1 MKKIFL
7 FLLLLCSLSV
17 QSFSQNAE
25 YKAAVQAM
33 FEASG
38 SDATFKAALSQMMS
52 MLRGQYSSVD
62 AAIWDELEAEFMKS
76 SMMDLLDE
84 MVPVYQRHMGLED
97 LKAITEFYK
106 TPAGKKLAEKT
117 PLITQESMKV
127 GEKWGQGVAE
137 KVLARLQEKGY

>member
-1 MKKIFL
+1 
-7 FLLLLCSLSV
+7 
-17 QSFSQNAE
+17 
-25 YKAAVQAM
+25 
-33 FEASG
+33 
-38 SDATFKAALSQMMS
+38 
-52 MLRGQYSSVD
+52 MLRGQYATVD
-62 AAIWDELEAEFMKS
+62 AAIWDELEAEFMNTS
-76 SMMDLLDE
+76 TLDLLDE
-84 MVPVYQRHMGLED
+84 MAPVYQKHLTLED

>member
-62 AAIWDELEAEFMKS
+62 ASIWDELEAEFMKS

-84 MVPVYQRHMGLED
+84 MVPVYQRHMSLED

-127 GEKWGQGVAE
+127 GEKWGKGVAE